1 MASNAKQ
8 YNDFTKPELE
18 DALRQL
24 EEELFKLK
32 FQAKTSKLDKPHK
45 IRLARRDIA
54 RVKTNLTRLAKQ
66 PAAAIPAKPAAVSP
80 ARTKGD
86 KA

>member
-1 MASNAKQ
+1 MASTMKQ

-24 EEELFKLK
+24 EEELFKLR
-32 FQAKTSKLDKPHK
+32 FEAKTNKLDKPHK
-45 IRLARRDIA
+45 IRLARRNIA

-66 PAAAIPAKPAAVSP
+66 QQPATAKQP
-80 ARTKGD
+80 ARTKGES
-86 KA
+86 A